1 MVSCGAF
8 EESLV
13 RDGIL
18 LGVCMKKFRK
28 LVEAGP
34 IGLQPW
40 AEEKLSTYA
49 EEIIRFDTLPENEK
63 ELIER
68 IGDADAVLVRTLPS
82 VPASVLSECRNLK
95 YVGMCCSLYS
105 KESANV
111 DIDYAEKHGITVY
124 GIRDYG
130 DKGVTEFV
138 VYALVRILHG
148 YDWPMWRTRP
158 KEITG
163 LKVGFVGF
171 GTSGK
176 MTARLLKAM
185 GAEIK
190 YYARSVKDECEHEGM
205 HYCPLNTLLEESEIV
220 ITCLNKGVILL
231 HEEEFKH
238 LGNNKIMINTSIGP
252 AAEMAA
258 LKKWIDDDRNIF
270 VADTAG
276 AVGEIWPDVKGKDN
290 ILCPDAS
297 AGMTE
302 EAYDLMS
309 QKVLDNIERKL
320 SEM

>member
-1 MVSCGAF
+1 
-8 EESLV
+8 
-13 RDGIL
+13 
-18 LGVCMKKFRK
+18 MKKFRK

-40 AEEKLSTYA
+40 AEEKLSDYA
-49 EEIIRFDTLPENEK
+49 DEIIRFETLPESEK
-63 ELIER
+63 ELVKR
-68 IGDADAVLVRTLPS
+68 IGDADAVLVRTLPL
-82 VPASVLSECRNLK
+82 VPASVLSECKSLK

-111 DIDYAEKHGITVY
+111 DIDWAEKHGITVY

-148 YDWPMWRTRP
+148 YDWPMWRKRP

-163 LKVGFVGF
+163 LRIGFVGF
-171 GTSGK
+171 GTSGQ

-185 GAEIK
+185 GADIT
-190 YYARSVKDECEHEGM
+190 YYARSVKEECEKEGM
-205 HYCPLNTLLEESEIV
+205 HYIPLHTLLENSEIV

-231 HEEEFKH
+231 NEEEFRI
-238 LGNNKIMINTSIGP
+238 LGNGKIMINTSIGP
-252 AAEMAA
+252 ASDMAA
-258 LKKWIDDDRNIF
+258 LKNWILNDSNIF
-270 VADTAG
+270 ISDTAG
-276 AVGEIWPDVKGKDN
+276 GVGEIYQEVKDRKN
-290 ILCPDAS
+290 VLCPDVS

-309 QKVLDNIERKL
+309 KKVLDNIEKML
-320 SEM
+320 SR

>member
-1 MVSCGAF
+1 MG
-8 EESLV
+8 
-13 RDGIL
+13 
-18 LGVCMKKFRK
+18 KFRK

-40 AEEKLSTYA
+40 AEEKLSEYA
-49 EEIIRFDTLPENEK
+49 SEIIRFDTLPESEE
-63 ELIER
+63 ELIAR
-68 IGDADAVLVRTLPS
+68 IGDADAVLVRTLPL
-82 VPASVLSECRNLK
+82 VPASVLSACKELR

-111 DIDYAEKHGITVY
+111 DIAYAEKHGITVY

-148 YDWPMWRTRP
+148 YDWPMWRKRP

-163 LKVGFVGF
+163 LKIGFVGF
-171 GTSGK
+171 GTSGQ

-185 GAEIK
+185 GAEIS
-190 YYARSVKDECEHEGM
+190 YYARSAKEDCEKEGM
-205 HYCPLNTLLEESEIV
+205 HFMPLDILLEQSEVI

-231 HEEEFKH
+231 HEEEFRK
-238 LGNNKIMINTSIGP
+238 LGSGKIMINTSIGP
-252 AAEMAA
+252 ASDMPA
-258 LKKWIDDDRNIF
+258 LKNWMLDNRNIF
-270 VADTAG
+270 VSDTAG
-276 AVGEIWPDVKGKDN
+276 GIGSIYEEVKGLKN
-290 ILCPDAS
+290 VLCPDVS

-309 QKVLDNIERKL
+309 RKVLDNIEKAL
-320 SEM
+320 SQAQ

>member
-1 MVSCGAF
+1 
-8 EESLV
+8 
-13 RDGIL
+13 
-18 LGVCMKKFRK
+18 MKKFRK

-40 AEEKLSTYA
+40 AEEKLSDYA
-49 EEIIRFDTLPENEK
+49 DEIIRFETLPESEE
-63 ELIER
+63 ELVKR
-68 IGDADAVLVRTLPS
+68 IGDADAVLVRTLPL
-82 VPASVLSECRNLK
+82 VPASVLSECKSLK

-111 DIDYAEKHGITVY
+111 DIDWAEKHGITVY

-148 YDWPMWRTRP
+148 YDWPMWRKRP

-163 LKVGFVGF
+163 LRIGFVGF
-171 GTSGK
+171 GTSGQ

-185 GAEIK
+185 GADIT
-190 YYARSVKDECEHEGM
+190 YYARSVKEECEKEGM
-205 HYCPLNTLLEESEIV
+205 HYLPLHTLLENSEIV

-231 HEEEFKH
+231 NEEEFRI
-238 LGNNKIMINTSIGP
+238 LGNGKIMINTSIGP
-252 AAEMAA
+252 ASDMAA
-258 LKKWIDDDRNIF
+258 LKNWILNDSNIF
-270 VADTAG
+270 ISDTAG
-276 AVGEIWPDVKGKDN
+276 GVGEIYQDVKNRKN
-290 ILCPDAS
+290 VLCPDVS

-309 QKVLDNIERKL
+309 KKVLDNIEKML
-320 SEM
+320 SR

>member
-1 MVSCGAF
+1 MG
-8 EESLV
+8 
-13 RDGIL
+13 
-18 LGVCMKKFRK
+18 KFRK

-40 AEEKLSTYA
+40 AEEKLSEYA
-49 EEIIRFDTLPENEK
+49 SEIIRFDTLPESEE
-63 ELIER
+63 ELIAR
-68 IGDADAVLVRTLPS
+68 IGDADAVLVRTLPL
-82 VPASVLSECRNLK
+82 VPASVLSACSELR

-111 DIDYAEKHGITVY
+111 DIAYAEKHGITVY

-148 YDWPMWRTRP
+148 YDWPMWRKRP

-163 LKVGFVGF
+163 LKIGFVGF
-171 GTSGK
+171 GTSGQ

-185 GAEIK
+185 GAEIS
-190 YYARSVKDECEHEGM
+190 YYARSAKEACEKEGM
-205 HYCPLNTLLEESEIV
+205 HFMPLSDLLEQSEVV

-231 HEEEFKH
+231 HEEEFRK
-238 LGNNKIMINTSIGP
+238 LGSGKIMINTSIGP
-252 AAEMAA
+252 ASDMPA
-258 LKKWIDDDRNIF
+258 LKNWILDERNIF
-270 VADTAG
+270 VSDTAG
-276 AVGEIWPDVKGKDN
+276 GVGSIYDEVKGLKN
-290 ILCPDAS
+290 VLCPDVS

-309 QKVLDNIERKL
+309 RKVLDNIEKAL
-320 SEM
+320 SQAQ

>member
-1 MVSCGAF
+1 MA
-8 EESLV
+8 
-13 RDGIL
+13 R
-18 LGVCMKKFRK
+18 FRK

-40 AEEKLSTYA
+40 AEDKLSDYA
-49 EEIIRFDTLPENEK
+49 SEIIRFGTLPESED
-63 ELIER
+63 ELVSM
-68 IGDADAVLVRTLPS
+68 IGDADALLVRTLPL
-82 VPASVLSECRNLK
+82 VPASVLSRCSSLR

-111 DIDYAEKHGITVY
+111 DIGYAEKHGITVY

-148 YDWPMWRTRP
+148 YDWPMWRSRP

-163 LKVGFVGF
+163 LRIGFVGF
-171 GTSGK
+171 GTSGQ

-185 GAEIK
+185 GAEIS
-190 YYARSVKDECEHEGM
+190 YYARSVKDGCEKEGM
-205 HYCPLNTLLEESEIV
+205 HYRSLHELLEESEVI

-231 HEEEFKH
+231 HEEEFSH
-238 LGNNKIMINTSIGP
+238 IGSGKIMINTSIGP
-252 AAEMAA
+252 AADMDA
-258 LKKWIDDDRNIF
+258 LRNWILDDRNIF
-270 VADTAG
+270 ISDTSG
-276 AVGEIWPDVKGKDN
+276 GVGSIYPEVRDRKN
-290 ILCPDAS
+290 LLCPDAS

-309 QKVLDNIERKL
+309 RKVLDNIEKAL
-320 SEM
+320 SEMEGR

>member
-1 MVSCGAF
+1 M
-8 EESLV
+8 E
-13 RDGIL
+13 R
-18 LGVCMKKFRK
+18 FRK

-40 AEEKLSTYA
+40 AEEKLGCYA
-49 EEIIRFDTLPENEK
+49 SEIIRFDTLPESED
-63 ELIER
+63 ELVAR
-68 IGDADAVLVRTLPS
+68 IGDADAVLVRTQPA
-82 VPASVLSECRNLK
+82 VPASVLSRCSSLR

-148 YDWPMWRTRP
+148 YDWPMWRKRP

-163 LKVGFVGF
+163 LRIGFVGF
-171 GTSGK
+171 GTSGQ

-185 GAEIK
+185 GAEIS
-190 YYARSVKDECEHEGM
+190 YYARSAKEDCERDGM
-205 HYCPLNTLLEESEIV
+205 HYMPLHKLLEQSDVV

-231 HEEEFKH
+231 HEEEFRH
-238 LGNNKIMINTSIGP
+238 LGNGKIMINTSIGP
-252 AAEMAA
+252 ASDMPA
-258 LKKWIDDDRNIF
+258 LKDWILNDGNTF

-276 AVGEIWPDVKGKDN
+276 AVGEIYQEVKDRDN
-290 ILCPDAS
+290 VLCPDVS

-309 QKVLDNIERKL
+309 QKVLDNIEKAL
-320 SEM
+320 SGL